1 MDYHKCTMEDWQWL
15 WAVYSQKTLEIVDV
29 DANRLLANA
38 LVVTRC
44 GDVVLLKSQLT
55 QSSSTTRKWG
65 HDEVGSD
72 LNVPIIQ
79 PAPTC

>member
-1 MDYHKCTMEDWQWL
+1 MDYHERTTEDWQQL
-15 WAVYSQKTLEIVDV
+15 WAVCSQKTLEIVDV

-38 LVVTRC
+38 LVVTRH
-44 GDVVLLKSQLT
+44 GEIVLSKSQST
-55 QSSSTTRKWG
+55 QSSSTTGKWG

>member
-1 MDYHKCTMEDWQWL
+1 MEDWQWL

-29 DANRLLANA
+29 DANGPLANA

-44 GDVVLLKSQLT
+44 GDIVLWKSQLT
-55 QSSSTTRKWG
+55 RSSSTTRKRG

-72 LNVPIIQ
+72 PDVPIIQ
-79 PAPTC
+79 PAPTH